1 MICFLTDESCKK
13 CGSNQLDIISVSEDI
28 SGKSSLE
35 SSEQQAS
42 SGYLKY
48 FFYAVITELIALV
61 LTFPAIAAGSMRHS
75 GNAPVSGF
83 EQLLG
88 LAALALHFPT
98 ILLTFTLT
106 ILTDT
111 LFVLVTPITQVIFL
125 TYFFARLNR
134 RKIIK

>member
-1 MICFLTDESCKK
+1 MTSVQDDTS
-13 CGSNQLDIISVSEDI
+13 SN
-28 SGKSSLE
+28 SSFE
-35 SSEQQAS
+35 SSKQPAS
-42 SGYLKY
+42 SGYMKY
-48 FFYAVITELIALV
+48 FFYAVITELAALV

-111 LFVLVTPITQVIFL
+111 LFVLLTPITQVIFL
-125 TYFFARLNR
+125 TYFFARMNR
-134 RKIIK
+134 RKMIKQIV